1 MIEMIFGIW
10 VLLQAAVPGA
20 PGKPLDAAQAKPASV
35 EPQDPDRAPISAVD
49 LKALRDNNVFS
60 PHTKRRT
67 PPPSYGSRPPST
79 PRIPPKPKPPAV
91 TGIFFDVKTQDYL
104 VIVEDRNEASLKFFK
119 EPKFLKAG
127 DEVLGIKVQSVTA
140 EKAVFMKGDVSKEAH
155 VGEPLPET
163 DAKPVSSALPAD
175 DSELADDE
183 DPAVPAT
190 AGTPSKTS
198 KRPPTVESKTGS
210 ESKSTDTRPSSD
222 VLEELKKKNMKR
234 RTRPGE

>member
-10 VLLQAAVPGA
+10 VLLQAAVPGT

-35 EPQDPDRAPISAVD
+35 EPQDLDRAPISAVD

-67 PPPSYGSRPPST
+67 PPTSYGSKPSRPPSA
-79 PRIPPKPKPPAV
+79 PAKPKPPAV

-140 EKAVFMKGDVSKEAH
+140 EKAVFMKGDVSKEAR

-163 DAKPVSSALPAD
+163 DAKPVSAAPSGD
-175 DSELADDE
+175 DSELVDE
-183 DPAVPAT
+183 ETPA
-190 AGTPSKTS
+190 PSS
-198 KRPPTVESKTGS
+198 KSSKSPPTLEGKTGS
-210 ESKSTDTRPSSD
+210 ESKSTDTRPTSD
-222 VLEELKKKNMKR
+222 VLEELKRKNMKR